1 VGFWSP
7 SARRIGH
14 IGIVEAKTRH
24 GFTTIEGNTGR
35 QANAGVHRFSRG
47 RGEIHAASNWSY

>member
-1 VGFWSP
+1 
-7 SARRIGH
+7 
-14 IGIVEAKTRH
+14 VEAKTRH